1 MTQQQRFPV
10 LIAGSSHVRRLG
22 QHVSTLPNENFNITT
37 APLDA
42 IFFGIGG
49 GKLENE
55 QHVAAIEYAI
65 QRRDPSFLILH
76 IGGNDLDTTDLDDI
90 FCQRLVLKLALMTKT
105 FLIRHNIQFVFV
117 CELFPRETPRNVS
130 AGTYNKYKRLFNKL
144 LKGEIKKMNY
154 VCFWKIRGIQETKE
168 DVFTDSVHLGME
180 GTTRYYRSIRG
191 ALLQETF
198 RSIIFLFIFYFP
210 LTMMINLI

>member
-10 LIAGSSHVRRLG
+10 LIAGSSRVRRLG
-22 QHVSTLPNENFNITT
+22 QHVSALPNGNFNITT

-55 QHVAAIEYAI
+55 QDIAAIEYAI

-90 FCQRLVLKLALMTKT
+90 FCQRLALKLVLMTKT
-105 FLIRHNIQFVFV
+105 FPIRHNIQFVFV
-117 CELFPRETPRNVS
+117 CELCPREAPRNVS
-130 AGTYNKYKRLFNKL
+130 AGKYNKYKRLFNKL

-154 VCFWKIRGIQETKE
+154 
-168 DVFTDSVHLGME
+168 
-180 GTTRYYRSIRG
+180 RYV
-191 ALLQETF
+191 
-198 RSIIFLFIFYFP
+198 
-210 LTMMINLI
+210 

>member
-1 MTQQQRFPV
+1 MRSNAET
-10 LIAGSSHVRRLG
+10 RL
-22 QHVSTLPNENFNITT
+22 
-37 APLDA
+37 
-42 IFFGIGG
+42 
-49 GKLENE
+49 
-55 QHVAAIEYAI
+55 
-65 QRRDPSFLILH
+65 FLILH

-90 FCQRLVLKLALMTKT
+90 FYQRLVLKLALMTKT

-117 CELFPRETPRNVS
+117 CELFTRETPRNVS
-130 AGTYNKYKRLFNKL
+130 AGKYTKYKRLFNKL

-210 LTMMINLI
+210 LTMMINLIQFNYSALHLFIVLITLELSFFLFIFIVSSDLTRFAFIYCISKR